1 MKLKIPDELYAI
13 SEPEAAAAPAEPP
26 ASPPEPETMASGKN
40 SWRDLMGRMQHK
52 QPQ

>member
-13 SEPEAAAAPAEPP
+13 SEPEATAPSIEPP
-26 ASPPEPETMASGKN
+26 ASQPEPEKMVTGKN

>member
-13 SEPEAAAAPAEPP
+13 SEPEAAAAPTELP
-26 ASPPEPETMASGKN
+26 ASQPKPETMVTGKN

>member
-1 MKLKIPDELYAI
+1 MKLKIPDQLYAI
-13 SEPEAAAAPAEPP
+13 SEPEADAAPTVPLAPQ
-26 ASPPEPETMASGKN
+26 PEPETMATGKN